1 MAITGSCIKQAESCK
16 STPLEIAPL
25 CQGVPYVGITAL
37 LWSQPGICQ
46 TFHKV
51 GREKKKKKEVDL
63 MINNNAL
70 SQTLKDIIGSLLRDV
85 NQGNV

>member
-1 MAITGSCIKQAESCK
+1 MAITKSCIKLAERRV
-16 STPLEIAPL
+16 PLTARLRP
-25 CQGVPYVGITAL
+25 VWAITAL
-37 LWSQPGICQ
+37 PCSQPGVCQ

-51 GREKKKKKEVDL
+51 GRENKKKKKVDL

-70 SQTLKDIIGSLLRDV
+70 SPTLKDIIGSLLRGV